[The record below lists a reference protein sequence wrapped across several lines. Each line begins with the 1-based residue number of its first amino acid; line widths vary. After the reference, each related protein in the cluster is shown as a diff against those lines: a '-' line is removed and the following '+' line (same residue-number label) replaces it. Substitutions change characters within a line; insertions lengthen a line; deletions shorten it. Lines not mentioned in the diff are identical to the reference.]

1 MKEKL
6 NKKEQ
11 HKLYTL
17 FTIYNNIG
25 NIAGKTNQFKH
36 NSLFINLFC
45 IQYHLAQWSWSKI
58 DALL

>member
-17 FTIYNNIG
+17 FTIYRSNIF
-25 NIAGKTNQFKH
+25 GKTNQFKH
-36 NSLFINLFC
+36 A
-45 IQYHLAQWSWSKI
+45 Y
-58 DALL
+58 LLVYSASNITYPR